1 MTDFIR
7 FFAPLYFIFFFITAF
22 LGASL
27 LVYTRT
33 GRRPD
38 VLPSDDSA
46 YGLIGRYF
54 KIILTALFIY
64 TLLILLFPEKI
75 LSAFTIRFLDHP
87 VSRYAGIFMMVSAFV
102 WVITAQIQMKDSW
115 RIGIDHTT
123 KTKLVV
129 TGLFRI
135 SRNPVFLGMTVAL
148 IGFLFLVPT
157 IISFTFLLSGHML
170 MQIQIRLE
178 EEYLLQQHG
187 AGYMNYKKTTGRML
201 CFH

>member
-7 FFAPLYFIFFFITAF
+7 FFAPLYFIVFFAIAF
-22 LGASL
+22 LGTSVM
-27 LVYTRT
+27 VYKRT
-33 GRRPD
+33 GRNPD
-38 VLPSDDSA
+38 VLPGDSSA

-54 KIILTALFIY
+54 KIILITLFVY
-64 TLLILLFPEKI
+64 TLFILLFPGKT
-75 LSAFTIRFLDHP
+75 LPAFKIRFLDH
-87 VSRYAGIFMMVSAFV
+87 SGFRYSGILMMISAFI

-123 KTKLVV
+123 KTKLIV

-157 IISFTFLLSGHML
+157 VISFTFLLSGHML

-178 EEYLLQQHG
+178 EEHLLQQHG
-187 AGYMNYKKTTGRML
+187 TDYLNYKKTAGRML
-201 CFH
+201 RFH